1 MLDDTAIGGPRER
14 FPTTGLSLVA
24 RLGSEECAVRVAAF
38 GRIVDLYWKP
48 IYKYLRLA
56 HRKSNEEAKDLT
68 QGFLAHAL
76 EKELLAN
83 YDPTKA
89 RFRTFLRLCVDRFA
103 ANEAKAATRE
113 KRGGSAEHIDYDA
126 AERELAAADHNE
138 PDVVF
143 EREWI
148 RALFEN
154 AIAVLRE
161 RWSDRPAFAV
171 FERYDLG
178 DDPRPTYQQ
187 LADELQIPVTT
198 VTNHLAA
205 VRRDFRAIAVELLRE
220 TTATDDEF
228 RHEARRLFGSKAV

>member
-1 MLDDTAIGGPRER
+1 MATLSAR

-24 RLGSEECAVRVAAF
+24 RLGSEDRDARVAAF
-38 GRIVDLYWKP
+38 DSIVALYWKP

-56 HRKSNEEAKDLT
+56 HRKSSDDAKDLT
-68 QGFLAHAL
+68 QSFLTFAL
-76 EKELLAN
+76 EKEFLGT
-83 YDPTKA
+83 YDPLKA
-89 RFRTFLRLCVDRFA
+89 RFRTFLRTCVDRFA
-103 ANEAKAATRE
+103 ANDAKAATRQ
-113 KRGGSAEHIDYDA
+113 KRGGGAEHVDFDA
-126 AERELAAADHNE
+126 AEAEVAADAGAE

-154 AIAVLRE
+154 AVAIVRE
-161 RWSDRPAFAV
+161 KWQGRPALIA

-178 DDPRPTYQQ
+178 DDPRPSYQRI
-187 LADELQIPVTT
+187 ADELSVPVTT

-205 VRRDFRAIAVELLRE
+205 VRRDFREIALDLLRE

-228 RHEARRLFGSKAV
+228 RDEARRLFGSKAI